1 MAPYN
6 AHKKT
11 IDELTL
17 MDDYMFAQVMRQT
30 DHLKPLLESALQMKI
45 SKIELIEI
53 QKTEKGG
60 YDSKG
65 VRLDLYVT
73 DESGTIYN
81 VEVQTSDKKNLPKR
95 MRYYQSVIDISFLS
109 PGMDYKELKKSFII
123 FICNYDEYRRGR
135 CIYTFENTCREE
147 PDLKF
152 GDESFKILLNTKGVI
167 GETSDE
173 LKEVLKYLDDGTI
186 TGDYSRKL
194 DDAVK
199 AVKSNEERRLEY
211 MLLSVW
217 KNEMRAEGRQEGR
230 QEGFAECM
238 EQDAKA
244 MYEEG
249 IAPDVIARI
258 QKVPVE
264 VIEKILGLR
273 PV

>member
-1 MAPYN
+1 M
-6 AHKKT
+6 
-11 IDELTL
+11 
-17 MDDYMFAQVMRQT
+17 
-30 DHLKPLLESALQMKI
+30 
-45 SKIELIEI
+45 
-53 QKTEKGG
+53 
-60 YDSKG
+60 
-65 VRLDLYVT
+65 
-73 DESGTIYN
+73 
-81 VEVQTSDKKNLPKR
+81 
-95 MRYYQSVIDISFLS
+95 
-109 PGMDYKELKKSFII
+109 
-123 FICNYDEYRRGR
+123 
-135 CIYTFENTCREE
+135 
-147 PDLKF
+147 
-152 GDESFKILLNTKGVI
+152 
-167 GETSDE
+167 
-173 LKEVLKYLDDGTI
+173 

>member
-1 MAPYN
+1 MTSYDT
-6 AHKKT
+6 HRKT

-30 DHLKPLLESALQMKI
+30 DYLKPLLESALRMKV

-53 QKTEKGG
+53 QKTEKEG

-65 VRLDLYVT
+65 VRLDLYVA
-73 DESGTIYN
+73 DESGVIYN
-81 VEVQTSDKKNLPKR
+81 LEVQTSDKKNLPKR
-95 MRYYQSVIDISFLS
+95 MRYYQSIIDISFLS
-109 PGMDYKELKKSFII
+109 PGMDYKELRKSFII
-123 FICNYDEYRRGR
+123 FICNYDEYGRGR
-135 CIYTFENTCREE
+135 CIYTFENTCCEE
-147 PDLKF
+147 TDLKF
-152 GDESFKILLNTKGVI
+152 GDESFKILINTKGNRD
-167 GETSDE
+167 EASDD
-173 LKEVLKYLDDGTI
+173 LKELLKYLDDGTV